1 MLVVLERCFP
11 PEVGQALRTCP
22 GIEES
27 FDGQSLVALVRGATG
42 AVKPSNIALVSSSLL
57 FGTLWL
63 VSLSESRLSFE
74 HFRRGAGNKD
84 KVLESGIVGR
94 LRESSAKAKT

>member
-27 FDGQSLVALVRGATG
+27 FDGQSLRGATG